1 VAYIFKY
8 IIGFVIGLIIA
19 VFASLIAFKKGIEH
33 RRKVAEEAI
42 GSAEEEAKRI
52 IIEAER
58 QAEGKKREY
67 LLMAKEEIHKSK
79 LNLEKEVRER
89 RNELARQERR
99 LIQKEEAIDK
109 KTIELEGR
117 SKELDLREE
126 KINEAKANIER
137 IEEQQLVRPSRS
149 FFKAAGCQHAIS
161 DVVKIVAFSVRASF
175 YRHASQVML
184 LYQIQNGFVVIH
196 IVAYGKD
203 PDRVINL
210 ILKSVFAP
218 YDFSKHVQSRRC
230 RKTIVAPAV
239 IADSPAFVQ

>member
-109 KTIELEGR
+109 KTIELEMSTCLGLEP
-117 SKELDLREE
+117 SYPLMIPLAS
-126 KINEAKANIER
+126 IWSI
-137 IEEQQLVRPSRS
+137 IRP
-149 FFKAAGCQHAIS
+149 ALA
-161 DVVKIVAFSVRASF
+161 
-175 YRHASQVML
+175 
-184 LYQIQNGFVVIH
+184 
-196 IVAYGKD
+196 
-203 PDRVINL
+203 
-210 ILKSVFAP
+210 
-218 YDFSKHVQSRRC
+218 
-230 RKTIVAPAV
+230 
-239 IADSPAFVQ
+239 